1 MILKPK
7 NREEWL
13 SMREKVG
20 IGGSEAGT
28 VLGYNKYMSNV
39 DLWKV
44 KTGRAK
50 AEDISDKPA
59 VKYGKQAEEHLRELF
74 KLDFPEYVVD
84 YHEFYMYVNDK
95 YKWLFATLDGE
106 ITDENSK
113 RGILEIKTTTI
124 RNSTQWEDW
133 DNRIPNVYY
142 AQVLHQLAATGW
154 DFVILKAHIR
164 YNKNGDLAA
173 TERHYRIDRTDVTA
187 EIEYLIQ
194 QEQAF
199 VNAVNNDTMPP
210 LILPEI

>member
-39 DLWKV
+39 DLWRI

-74 KLDFPEYVVD
+74 KLDFPEYTVD

-106 ITDENSK
+106 ITDENGK
-113 RGILEIKTTTI
+113 HGILEIKTTTI
-124 RNSTQWEDW
+124 RNSTQWEEW
-133 DNRIPNVYY
+133 DSRIPNVYY
-142 AQVLHQLAATGW
+142 AQVLHQLAATSW

-164 YNKNGDLAA
+164 YIKDNELAA
-173 TERHYRIDRTDVTA
+173 TERHYRINRNEVQA
-187 EIEYLIQ
+187 EIDYLIQ
-194 QEQAF
+194 QELEF
-199 VNAVNNDTMPP
+199 VNAVKNDTMPP

>member
-28 VLGYNKYMSNV
+28 VLGLNKYMSNV
-39 DLWKV
+39 DLWRI

-50 AEDISDKPA
+50 AEDISDNPA
-59 VKYGKQAEEHLRELF
+59 VKYGKQAEEHLRGLF
-74 KLDFPEYVVD
+74 KLDFPEYTVD
-84 YHEFYMYVNDK
+84 YHEFYMYVNDV

-106 ITDENSK
+106 ITDENGK
-113 RGILEIKTTTI
+113 HGILEIKTTTI
-124 RNSTQWEDW
+124 RNSIQWDEW
-133 DNRIPNVYY
+133 DNKIPDVYY
-142 AQVLHQLAATGW
+142 AQILHQLAATSW

-164 YNKNGDLAA
+164 YIKDNELAA
-173 TERHYRIDRTDVTA
+173 TERHYRIDRNEVQA
-187 EIEYLIQ
+187 EIDYLIQ

-199 VNAVNNDTMPP
+199 VNAVKNDTMPP
-210 LILPEI
+210 LILPKI